1 MLTKEECEKA
11 LLRFS
16 SPYYASIDVQEKYH
30 DCNGENY
37 SIKEDC
43 ATLEQLIKEHF
54 KLVKENERLLSQ
66 LVECQRVCQLKQ
78 ERINELEKGTVSY
91 VD

>member
-1 MLTKEECEKA
+1 MLTKEEYKDSLNELFVYSKYSANKVEIISLIKCYEK
-11 LLRFS
+11 
-16 SPYYASIDVQEKYH
+16 
-30 DCNGENY
+30 
-37 SIKEDC
+37 
-43 ATLEQLIKEHF
+43 LEQLINEHF
-54 KLVKENERLLSQ
+54 KLVKENERLSTQ